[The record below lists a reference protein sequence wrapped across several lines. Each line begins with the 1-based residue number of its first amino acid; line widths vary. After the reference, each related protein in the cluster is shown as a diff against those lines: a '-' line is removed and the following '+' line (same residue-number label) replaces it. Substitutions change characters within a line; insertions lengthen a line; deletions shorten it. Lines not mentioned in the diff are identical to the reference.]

1 MRGVLETTPTRATGQ
16 KFIFQLSIH
25 KLIATFEK
33 TSAMRKL
40 LLIIAI
46 VVFCRAVN
54 AQSTADSTINHSQ
67 LKTLSDKQY
76 DALVK
81 GEDIYGMSLA
91 AELNHYPNPEKVM
104 KYKKQLGLSPIQV
117 NQFTAINKELHRKKL
132 EMGQIIIHNEQTLDS
147 IFKYHRLDNGSLIF
161 FANRYGLYQGELR
174 NVILQSCLKAREL
187 LTPQQIN
194 KYEALEKAS
203 PRPSSKERE

>member
-1 MRGVLETTPTRATGQ
+1 MSARQ
-16 KFIFQLSIH
+16 KFIFQLSII

-33 TSAMRKL
+33 ISTMRKPI
-40 LLIIAI
+40 LIIAI
-46 VVFCRAVN
+46 LIFCRTAN
-54 AQSTADSTINHSQ
+54 AQSAADSAINHSR

-104 KYKKQLGLSPIQV
+104 KYKKQLDLSPIQV
-117 NQFTAINKELHRKKL
+117 NQFNAINKELHRKKL
-132 EMGQIIIHNEQTLDS
+132 EMGQIIIHNERTLDS

-161 FANRYGLYQGELR
+161 FANRYGLYQGEMR
-174 NVILQSCLKAREL
+174 NVILQSCLKAWEL
-187 LTPQQIN
+187 LTPQQIK
-194 KYEALEKAS
+194 KYEALERLTPATLQS
-203 PRPSSKERE
+203 RTP